1 MTSSEACPSAEAEG
15 REQQATAPRGHGW
28 VGPYQ
33 ILGGKCAPELSDT
46 LALFPS
52 YELDLGRGCHV
63 CGHQDG
69 GADQAGTF
77 EHFGLNFLKAISFH
91 MWKTCVGLMLS
102 MAVDYSNGDCAAE
115 PALMQLLHWET
126 KDGSLV
132 PVLHEESLTELA
144 KVTGALF

>member
-1 MTSSEACPSAEAEG
+1 
-15 REQQATAPRGHGW
+15 
-28 VGPYQ
+28 
-33 ILGGKCAPELSDT
+33 
-46 LALFPS
+46 
-52 YELDLGRGCHV
+52 
-63 CGHQDG
+63 
-69 GADQAGTF
+69 
-77 EHFGLNFLKAISFH
+77 

-102 MAVDYSNGDCAAE
+102 MAVDHSNGDCAAE

>member
-1 MTSSEACPSAEAEG
+1 MTSSEARPSAEAEG

-77 EHFGLNFLKAISFH
+77 EHFGLIFESYLISYVEN
-91 MWKTCVGLMLS
+91 MCRAD
-102 MAVDYSNGDCAAE
+102 AVDGGGSQQWRLCGRACIDATAALGDKGRLAGPGTARGVSN
-115 PALMQLLHWET
+115 
-126 KDGSLV
+126 
-132 PVLHEESLTELA
+132 
-144 KVTGALF
+144 